1 MFLWKLHIK
10 LVRNNQI
17 DTQMYVGDRID
28 KKFTFLTKPSA
39 VSYTPKGQ
47 VDYMQIWSG
56 CC

>member
-47 VDYMQIWSG
+47 VDYMQI
-56 CC
+56 